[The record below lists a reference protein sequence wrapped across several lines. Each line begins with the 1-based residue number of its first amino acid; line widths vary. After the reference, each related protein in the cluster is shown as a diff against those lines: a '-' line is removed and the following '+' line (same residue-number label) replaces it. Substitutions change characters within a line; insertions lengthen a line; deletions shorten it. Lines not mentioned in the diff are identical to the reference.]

1 MSEGV
6 GISGRGL
13 TARGP
18 AGSVFEN
25 IDLLVYPGELAVV
38 TGASGTGRTCM
49 LLALS
54 GRLRLIAGQLKVAG
68 LPLPRRA
75 GTARK
80 LLVPARLRPGV
91 ELEPQHRV
99 KQVVREREMIS
110 GVRRDSLAGG
120 FELVGID
127 PRPSV
132 LVGEMHPVEQ
142 LLLAVALAAATGP
155 AGIVVDDVDHG
166 LPQQHAARAWS
177 ALRAVARTGTTV
189 LASALDPPDEC
200 DAVIELPHPR
210 EPELPWQPT
219 RDDPDAPTVEFAPLT
234 RPVHL
239 PEAGASGA
247 ATTSRFDA
255 VDASSDTAELAPVE
269 ASSDE
274 TSPVETSPAGTSPV
288 ETSTDETAP
297 SSTGAAESGAAGT
310 GESEDGTDESSTDGT
325 APDDAANPGTSGKHR
340 KPADEDGRG
349 PDGGGLR

>member
-25 IDLLVYPGELAVV
+25 IDLLVHPGELAVV

-54 GRLRLIAGQLKVAG
+54 GRLRLVAGTLKVAG
-68 LPLPRRA
+68 LTLPRRA

-91 ELEPQHRV
+91 DLEPQHRV

-110 GVRRDSLAGG
+110 GAPRGAVVRG
-120 FELVGID
+120 FDLVGID

-132 LVGEMHPVEQ
+132 LVGDLHPVDQ
-142 LLLAVALAAATGP
+142 LLLAVALAAASEP

-166 LPQQHAARAWS
+166 LPQQHVARAWS

-200 DAVIELPHPR
+200 DAVVELPHPR
-210 EPELPWQPT
+210 EPELPWQ

-239 PEAGASGA
+239 PEADA
-247 ATTSRFDA
+247 TSRFDA
-255 VDASSDTAELAPVE
+255 VDADSGPDTAELEPVTE
-269 ASSDE
+269 E
-274 TSPVETSPAGTSPV
+274 TTPTGTSP
-288 ETSTDETAP
+288 
-297 SSTGAAESGAAGT
+297 ESGSTAASGD
-310 GESEDGTDESSTDGT
+310 EDGAGGSSAEATEADGATD
-325 APDDAANPGTSGKHR
+325 PGTSGKHR
-340 KPADEDGRG
+340 RPSDEDGA
-349 PDGGGLR
+349 DGGGRG

>member
-25 IDLLVYPGELAVV
+25 IDLLVHPGELAVV

-68 LPLPRRA
+68 LTLPRRA
-75 GTARK
+75 GTARR

-91 ELEPQHRV
+91 EPEPEHRV
-99 KQVVREREMIS
+99 KQVIREREMIS
-110 GVRRDSLAGG
+110 GARRESIVDAFG
-120 FELVGID
+120 LVGID
-127 PRPSV
+127 PRPGV
-132 LVGEMHPVEQ
+132 LVGELHPVDR

-155 AGIVVDDVDHG
+155 AGIVVDDVDVG
-166 LPQQHAARAWS
+166 LPQHHVARAWS

-189 LASALDPPDEC
+189 LASAVDPPDEC

-219 RDDPDAPTVEFAPLT
+219 RDDPDAPTVEFHPVT
-234 RPVHL
+234 RPIHL
-239 PEAGASGA
+239 PREGSSEVSHED
-247 ATTSRFDA
+247 TTPFEA
-255 VDASSDTAELAPVE
+255 VDAGDDTGTAGAGDTGQAAPSTAGPDGSAPHPSTPDASSSGTAE
-269 ASSDE
+269 SD
-274 TSPVETSPAGTSPV
+274 PHDP
-288 ETSTDETAP
+288 
-297 SSTGAAESGAAGT
+297 AAGT
-310 GESEDGTDESSTDGT
+310 DRTGAGEPSPDE
-325 APDDAANPGTSGKHR
+325 P
-340 KPADEDGRG
+340 G
-349 PDGGGLR
+349 PDEPGRDEPGPDERGGS